1 MKPGIVMS
9 DALRAFLSMPPP
21 SPRREM
27 RYVYIVH
34 PPITRDK
41 KAKQRV
47 RRIDYLDRFEIHTF
61 QGEKMTKDE
70 EKVQEMERYL
80 QRRYPAGR
88 ILTRT
93 EAVRELGL
101 ENGQELDDL
110 LGSGELTGLHIAGIA
125 RYLVS
130 M

>member
-1 MKPGIVMS
+1 
-9 DALRAFLSMPPP
+9 
-21 SPRREM
+21 
-27 RYVYIVH
+27 
-34 PPITRDK
+34 
-41 KAKQRV
+41 
-47 RRIDYLDRFEIHTF
+47 
-61 QGEKMTKDE
+61 MTKDE